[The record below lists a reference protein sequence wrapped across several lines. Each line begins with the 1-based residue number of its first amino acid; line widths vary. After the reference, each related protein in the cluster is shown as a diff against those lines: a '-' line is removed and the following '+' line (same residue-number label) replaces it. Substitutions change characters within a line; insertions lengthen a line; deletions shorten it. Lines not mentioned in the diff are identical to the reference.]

1 MTCENYNCTDAN
13 SVEREQERTL
23 TVKNLDRVNYDPDKS
38 DRNVVLEHDSRTDQF
53 KTFRAY
59 VKDYKEQEHIVGRFN
74 IDTTSDRNATKVL
87 SCFVMSG
94 SHDLIASMTREEQIE
109 YFRAGLDFLKE
120 EYPTFHVV
128 DSRVHYDEKGL
139 PHMHT
144 SMLPIHVKEDGSK
157 SFNVSKHQKGKDY
170 FRGLQDRFYEHMRE
184 RYPDKDLQRT
194 DPQRDHDKKLSVK
207 EYKENQDF
215 KRELEQER
223 QRLIERNEK
232 LKAIGEQIDRTY
244 EEAEKTYRYNL
255 EVERYCQEQGI
266 TFAQYEKQCFWAER
280 DWGNYPE
287 PERHNPDKNIE
298 PEGEAPTHSRTEH
311 ER

>member
-1 MTCENYNCTDAN
+1 
-13 SVEREQERTL
+13 
-23 TVKNLDRVNYDPDKS
+23 
-38 DRNVVLEHDSRTDQF
+38 
-53 KTFRAY
+53 
-59 VKDYKEQEHIVGRFN
+59 
-74 IDTTSDRNATKVL
+74 
-87 SCFVMSG
+87 
-94 SHDLIASMTREEQIE
+94 
-109 YFRAGLDFLKE
+109 
-120 EYPTFHVV
+120 
-128 DSRVHYDEKGL
+128 
-139 PHMHT
+139 MHT

-298 PEGEAPTHSRTEH
+298 PEREAPTHYRTEH